1 MIVKKMIPLTLAFI
15 MAVSLVSPSAFA
27 AINLNKNELKNRAA
41 ALTSKGTHRRLSRA
55 HELMAKNKVKDAI
68 DVLKRLEKSTAKRPH
83 ELAQVLQALGFAYA
97 QKEDYKGALKVM
109 LQALK
114 LNALPYNPTLS
125 TLYTIAQVQMAQE
138 NYKGSEKTL
147 QSWFALADEPSP
159 DAYVLLASIHAQKK
173 DQKKALELVTKA
185 IDMTKEPKES
195 WLSFA
200 VAMNYE
206 LKRYKESARLLEKLA
221 GLYPEK
227 KKYWKQLSGVY
238 LNIDKN
244 SKALATLE
252 LAHKAAYLEKG
263 SELMNLVS
271 LFLYGGIP
279 LKAARL
285 LDDGLK
291 SGKIDKNQKNYEIL
305 GDCWVQAEEVDKALV
320 AYAASAKFAKDGRIF
335 AKQGRM
341 YLEKED
347 WKKAEKFLV
356 DGLKKGKIKKPE
368 NIYMAIGIARF
379 NLKKFNLAISSFE
392 TAKKKS
398 EKVERAAD
406 QWIAYVQAEDNRLN
420 PKEEKPE
427 EEGSETQTL

>member
-1 MIVKKMIPLTLAFI
+1 MVKKNISLLLAFI
-15 MAVSLVSPSAFA
+15 AIVLLAVPQAFA
-27 AINLNKNELKNRAA
+27 GIRLNKNELKNRAA

-97 QKEDYKGALKVM
+97 QKEDFKGALKVM
-109 LQALK
+109 TQALK
-114 LNALPYNPTLS
+114 LNSLPYNPTLS

-138 NYKGSEKTL
+138 NYKASEQTL
-147 QSWFALADEPSP
+147 KSWFALADEPSP

-185 IDMTKEPKES
+185 IDMTNEPKES

-206 LKRYKESARLLEKLA
+206 LKRYKEAARLLEKLA

-244 SKALATLE
+244 KQALATLE
-252 LAHKAAYLEKG
+252 LAHKANYLDKG
-263 SELMNLVS
+263 SEIMNLVS

-279 LKAARL
+279 LKAANL
-285 LDDGLK
+285 LEDGLK
-291 SGKIDKNQKNYEIL
+291 TGQVKKNQKHYEIL
-305 GDCWVQAEEVDKALV
+305 GDCWVQAEEVDKALA
-320 AYAASAKFAKDGRIF
+320 AYAQSAKFAKDGRIF

-347 WKKAEKFLV
+347 WKLAEKFLV

-368 NIYMAIGIARF
+368 NIHMAIGIARF
-379 NLKKFNLAISSFE
+379 NMKKFSSAISSFE

-398 EKVERAAD
+398 DKVERAAD

-420 PKEEKPE
+420 PKKEEPAE
-427 EEGSETQTL
+427 EEEAPQTL